1 MMQRPPGQAK
11 AAPGNDAISMIDNKE
26 SEVEYVLAKQYKSV
40 RTGER
45 LGFPAYSIEHEI
57 LGFYRES
64 TSKVGVGQF
73 VPVAAQDFGPHE
85 MQQAK
90 KILQGAIAEKSDA
103 VHALKEWG
111 SISSLIDHCLVY
123 DFSKDIGDSSSGSGS

>member
-1 MMQRPPGQAK
+1 MTRPPGQAK
-11 AAPGNDAISMIDNKE
+11 VVSEIDRE

-64 TSKVGVGQF
+64 TTKVGVGQF
-73 VPVAAQDFGPHE
+73 VPVTAQDFGPHE
-85 MQQAK
+85 IQQAK

-123 DFSKDIGDSSSGSGS
+123 DFSKDIGDNNSSGSGS